1 MKNDIKKPISDSLMN
16 EYRRKIA
23 FANQQE
29 KIANAAIKAGKANQ
43 VKVLDLKG
51 TTTPT
56 ASERLKIAGKAKD
69 EAKKDSIASVKLR
82 IKKSK

>member
-1 MKNDIKKPISDSLMN
+1 MKDDKKPVADSLMN
-16 EYRRKIA
+16 EYRKKMA

-29 KIANAAIKAGKANQ
+29 KIANAAIKSGKGDK
-43 VKVLDLKG
+43 VKLLDLKG

-56 ASERLKIAGKAKD
+56 ASERLKIAEKAKN